1 MLAQTAQV
9 EAPALQ
15 VAPPSELP
23 GSELPPA
30 IERRGGFYIPLK
42 LKVAFTIFAGVA
54 WLCFSVWLS
63 RTWIRTLAEDIT
75 LPLAILVITGIALIP
90 GYLNIQL
97 ITSILVDRPRPLRMD
112 VEFPDVA
119 LLIAAYNE
127 EASIVETL
135 DYVMAADYPGSFEVV
150 VADDGSMDRTRE
162 LVAAYAA
169 RDPRVRLLEAKHGG
183 KSSALNAALAT
194 VRAPLVAT
202 IDADTLMMP
211 YSLTRLVARFVA
223 SPSDTVAVAGA
234 VLVRNSRVNLLTRA
248 QEWDYFLGIASV
260 KRGQALLQGT
270 LVAQGAFSVYD
281 AFALRLAGGWPN
293 RIGEDIVL
301 TWRMLLHGGR
311 TVFEPTAV
319 AFTTAPSGW
328 RAFARQR
335 RRWARGMI
343 EGLRDHGVR
352 LVKRMDFYSH
362 AVAGNFLFPLLDATF
377 TLAFIPG
384 ILLALTGNFA
394 IVGPMTLIVLPLNA
408 VLGGAMYLY
417 QRRVFAEVNLRV
429 RQNRRGL
436 FFYFFCYQYVM
447 SPISLAGYVL
457 EMVRARRRW

>member
-1 MLAQTAQV
+1 MLAHLTQV
-9 EAPALQ
+9 DAPALQ
-15 VAPPSELP
+15 VAPS
-23 GSELPPA
+23 
-30 IERRGGFYIPLK
+30 IERPGAEPPPGVERGGGLYVPLR
-42 LKVAFTIFAGVA
+42 LRVALTILAGLV
-54 WLCFSVWLS
+54 WLCFSLWLS
-63 RTWIRTLAEDIT
+63 RNWITTLGHDIT

-97 ITSILVDRPRPLRMD
+97 LTSILVDRPPPLQLD
-112 VEFPDVA
+112 VAFPDVA

-127 EASIVETL
+127 EDSIVETL
-135 DYVMAADYPGSFEVV
+135 DYALASDYPGAFEIV
-150 VADDGSMDRTRE
+150 VADDGSTDRTRE
-162 LVAAYAA
+162 IVAGYAA
-169 RDPRVRLLEAKHGG
+169 RDPRVRLLAAEHGG
-183 KSSALNAALAT
+183 KASALNAALTT

-202 IDADTLMMP
+202 IDADTLLMP
-211 YSLTRLVARFVA
+211 YSLTRLVARFSA
-223 SPSDTVAVAGA
+223 SPPDTVAVAGA

-281 AFALRLAGGWPN
+281 VLALKLAGGWPN

-301 TWRMLLHGGR
+301 TWRLLLHGGR

-319 AFTTAPSGW
+319 AFTEAPSGW
-328 RAFARQR
+328 RDFARQR

-343 EGLRDHGVR
+343 EGLRDHGMG
-352 LVKRMDFYSH
+352 LLKRMDFYSH

-384 ILLALTGNFA
+384 VVLAMTGNFA

-408 VLGGAMYLY
+408 LLGGAMYFY
-417 QRRVFAEVNLRV
+417 QRRVFSAVNLRV

-436 FFYFFCYQYVM
+436 
-447 SPISLAGYVL
+447 
-457 EMVRARRRW
+457 

>member
-9 EAPALQ
+9 EAPALH
-15 VAPPSELP
+15 VAPPSERP
-23 GSELPPA
+23 GGELPPG
-30 IERRGGFYIPLK
+30 IERRGGLYIPLK

-63 RTWIRTLAEDIT
+63 RTWIRTLGEEIT

-97 ITSILVDRPRPLRMD
+97 IASILVDRPRPLELD

-135 DYVMAADYPGSFEVV
+135 DYALAADYPGSFEVI
-150 VADDGSMDRTRE
+150 VADDGSSDGTRE

-169 RDPRVRLLEAKHGG
+169 RDPRVRLLEAEHGG
-183 KSSALNAALAT
+183 KASALNAALAS
-194 VRAPLVAT
+194 VRTPLVAT
-202 IDADTLMMP
+202 IDADTLLMP

-234 VLVRNSRVNLLTRA
+234 VLVRNSRDNLLTRA

-319 AFTTAPSGW
+319 AFTEAPSGW
-328 RAFARQR
+328 RAFTRQR

-343 EGLRDHGVR
+343 EGLRDHGVL

-408 VLGGAMYLY
+408 VLGGVMYLY
-417 QRRVFAEVNLRV
+417 QRRVFAAVNLRV

-436 FFYFFCYQYVM
+436 FFYFFCYQYIM
-447 SPISLAGYVL
+447 SPISLAGYTL